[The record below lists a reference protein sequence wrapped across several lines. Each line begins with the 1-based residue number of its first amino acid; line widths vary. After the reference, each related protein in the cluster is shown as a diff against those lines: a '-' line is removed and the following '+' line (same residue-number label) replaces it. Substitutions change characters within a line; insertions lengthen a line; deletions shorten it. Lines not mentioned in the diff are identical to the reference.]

1 MHYAHC
7 RGDLYQPAERLT
19 LRSPFPVMPTK
30 SLPRAKAGIGIH
42 DFPLMHAAKSWMPA
56 AAGMTMWAPFMC
68 QPFGRLVVRRETDKE

>member
-1 MHYAHC
+1 VSHSF
-7 RGDLYQPAERLT
+7 RRLVLYQAAERLT

-30 SLPRAKAGIGIH
+30 VGIH

-56 AAGMTMWAPFMC
+56 SAGMTMWAPFMC